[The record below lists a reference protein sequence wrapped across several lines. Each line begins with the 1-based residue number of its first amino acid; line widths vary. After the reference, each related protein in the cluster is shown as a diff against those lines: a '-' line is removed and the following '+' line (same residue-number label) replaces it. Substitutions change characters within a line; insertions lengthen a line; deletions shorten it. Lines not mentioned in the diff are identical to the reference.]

1 MKPHIVWSE
10 RRTLSLLDQRALPD
24 EVAYRECAQAAE
36 VASAIRDMVVRGA
49 PAIGIAAAYGMAL
62 SAHRHAGSNRKDFCK
77 LLKQDAAQ
85 LKGARPTAV
94 NLSWAV
100 DRLLNLATDLS
111 KSGAEQEDIAQSL
124 EDEALQIHQDD
135 VKACKAMGQHGLPFV
150 PEKATILTHC
160 NAGALATGGYGT
172 ALGLIR
178 AAHEAGRKIR
188 VLADETRPY
197 LQGARLTAWELL
209 QDGIPV
215 SVVCDSSAGSL
226 MARGQVSLVVV
237 GADRIAAN
245 GDTANKIGTFPLAVL
260 AARQGIPFLVAAPR
274 STFDAMAP
282 DGGAIPIEERPA
294 EEVLNLKGAPI
305 APTGV
310 AAINPAFDVTPAG
323 LIHAIITEEGPI
335 LPVNAET
342 VGAFLS
348 RAPV

>member
-1 MKPHIVWSE
+1 
-10 RRTLSLLDQRALPD
+10 
-24 EVAYRECAQAAE
+24 
-36 VASAIRDMVVRGA
+36 VVRGA
-49 PAIGIAAAYGMAL
+49 PAIGITAAYGMAL
-62 SAHRHAGSNRKDFCK
+62 SALRQAGGNRKDFCK
-77 LLKQDAAQ
+77 VLKQDAAL

-124 EDEALQIHQDD
+124 EDEALQIHHDD
-135 VKACKAMGQHGLPFV
+135 VKACKAMGQHGLAFV

-209 QDGIPV
+209 QEGIPV
-215 SVVCDSSAGSL
+215 FLVCDSSAGSL
-226 MARGQVSLVVV
+226 MARGEVDLVVV
-237 GADRIAAN
+237 GADRIASN

-260 AARQGIPFLVAAPR
+260 AARQGIPFLVVAPR
-274 STFDAMAP
+274 STFDAKAP

-294 EEVLNLKGAPI
+294 GEVLSLRGAPI
-305 APTGV
+305 APAGIS
-310 AAINPAFDVTPAG
+310 ALNPAFDVTPAS
-323 LIHAIITEEGPI
+323 LIHAIITEDGPI

-342 VGAFLS
+342 VGHFLS
-348 RAPV
+348 KAPA